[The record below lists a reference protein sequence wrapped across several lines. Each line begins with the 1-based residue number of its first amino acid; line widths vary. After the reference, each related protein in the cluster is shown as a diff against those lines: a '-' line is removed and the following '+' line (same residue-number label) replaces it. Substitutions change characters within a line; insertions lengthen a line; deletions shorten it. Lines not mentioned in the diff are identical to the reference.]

1 MQAAD
6 EIARLVSRRTVYTD
20 QQISEMARRET
31 KVMLFR
37 LAEHLPRPVPFVE
50 LRQLRVVTG
59 NIQSIT
65 HISDE
70 SFSRIL
76 RAAGR

>member
-1 MQAAD
+1 M
-6 EIARLVSRRTVYTD
+6 VSRRTVYSGA
-20 QQISEMARRET
+20 QIVEMAQRET
-31 KVMLFR
+31 KAMLFR
-37 LAEHLPRPVPFVE
+37 LVKHFDNPIPFQSLRRP
-50 LRQLRVVTG
+50 LRVVAG

-76 RAAGR
+76 RAAER